1 MRRPLESHHEGRSA
15 RALALLLKLLAPVFV
30 VVSALHLALG
40 VGADVLLG
48 AKIPAETLNDAALNS
63 QNRFYGVAFG
73 VNGVLLY
80 LCATDLRKYAT
91 VLRCVLWVFF
101 AAGLARLVSI
111 ATHGVPPPL
120 VLALLTSELA
130 FPPVFHL
137 WLSKVLLTNRRLKPQ
152 S

>member
-1 MRRPLESHHEGRSA
+1 MSNVSHHEGKSVH
-15 RALALLLKLLAPVFV
+15 ALALLLKSLAPVFA

-48 AKIPAETLNDAALNS
+48 AKLPAEALNDAALNS

-73 VNGVLLY
+73 VYGVLLY

-120 VLALLTSELA
+120 VLALLATELTL
-130 FPPVFHL
+130 PPVL
-137 WLSKVLLTNRRLKPQ
+137 QIWLSKVLRAG
-152 S
+152 